1 MIRSTMALRNTL
13 RQPRRTMLLGGAI
26 AFGVIIICLASG
38 FTSGMEVAVQ
48 DNVTLFSAGHVLV
61 SGIAA
66 SESGR
71 AQNRISDVSLAQ
83 KAKQILPEAV
93 SISETAQSQ
102 ATVVFGSREQQLRVR
117 GVDWTADKL
126 FSGSLI
132 LTQGDWTA
140 AKADRAIILGAQS
153 ARRFGLGLGDS
164 LFVKLSTVS
173 GQQNVTEYK
182 LGAVYDDSA
191 AGGMTTAIVPLANL
205 LADLNMKQGQ
215 YQSLAVFLTDAS
227 QADKAAAKLTA
238 GLKKAGY
245 SMIGTAVAA
254 AGNRQAASG
263 QGAGGQASGNQSAG
277 NQPTGGQASSNPLA
291 GGQSSTATTI
301 ARGAASGSAQGANSR
316 ANLRGTRRQALSG
329 NNQAG
334 NRQAGASSA
343 TTNQSALTTPNA
355 AAPTTSVLGS
365 AGGPPAATAG
375 NATGAGGNSGGGVG
389 NNGAGG
395 NIGGVGNSGGGGNA
409 AAFGR
414 GIMNQLFSNAPVGTT
429 FYRVA
434 TVTELS
440 GQMGAVLGSVRWIGI
455 TIFVIMLVLVAAGI
469 TNTYRMVLMERT
481 KEIGMLRCIGF
492 KRSDIFRIFVYEAGL
507 IAIAGSLAGILA
519 SLPIGLLVHLIP
531 FNPSGSLGSALAR
544 GRLTFAPHFVSLTF
558 VSLAVIVASILAVV
572 GPARKASRLLPVE
585 ALRTTA

>member
-1 MIRSTMALRNTL
+1 MIRSTMALRNTV

-26 AFGVIIICLASG
+26 AFGVIIISLASG
-38 FTSGMEVAVQ
+38 FTSGMEAAVQ

-61 SGIAA
+61 SGISA

-71 AQNRISDVSLAQ
+71 AQNRISDASLAE
-83 KAKQILPEAV
+83 KARQILPEAV

-117 GVDWTADKL
+117 GVDWTSDKL

-132 LTQGDWTA
+132 LTEGDWTA
-140 AKADRAIILGAQS
+140 AKVDRSIMLGAQS

-191 AGGMTTAIVPLANL
+191 AGGMTTALVPLADL
-205 LADLNMKQGQ
+205 LADLNMKEGQ

-227 QADKAAAKLTA
+227 LAESAAAKLSA

-245 SMIGTAVAA
+245 SMIDTASAA
-254 AGNRQAASG
+254 AANRQVA
-263 QGAGGQASGNQSAG
+263 GNQSVVGQGTAAPAAAANQQATVG
-277 NQPTGGQASSNPLA
+277 QQPTEQG
-291 GGQSSTATTI
+291 TAQRT
-301 ARGAASGSAQGANSR
+301 A
-316 ANLRGTRRQALSG
+316 LRQAL
-329 NNQAG
+329 AG
-334 NRQAGASSA
+334 NKQANAPASTANQGSAPSPSAGASGAPSGPGDA
-343 TTNQSALTTPNA
+343 NAGQANAAGAAPGQSAPMGN
-355 AAPTTSVLGS
+355 
-365 AGGPPAATAG
+365 GGGFGGGFGRAFMNQIFG
-375 NATGAGGNSGGGVG
+375 NAPA
-389 NNGAGG
+389 
-395 NIGGVGNSGGGGNA
+395 
-409 AAFGR
+409 
-414 GIMNQLFSNAPVGTT
+414 GTT
-429 FYRVA
+429 FYRTA

-492 KRSDIFRIFVYEAGL
+492 RRSDIFRIFIYEAGL
-507 IAIAGSLAGILA
+507 IAIAGSLAGIVA

-544 GRLTFAPHFVSLTF
+544 GRLTFAPHLLSLTF
-558 VSLAVIVASILAVV
+558 VCLAVIVASVLAVV